1 MADKIYVDDWGTEII
16 VDAGGDIT
24 GATTSN
30 LLITNPDGTTDTW
43 VGTVYT
49 HPDDGLT
56 NYIRYVSVVDDFD
69 QVGIYSIIADFVT
82 PSWTGSGNPITF
94 TVFALNDFITISDM
108 HLNQIKSAIAF
119 PSVDNVILTD
129 DEIKDFC
136 IRPALRDYFTKF
148 PKKAV
153 LTGSLTTSGEVEIA
167 FPDDLTFGVVDAR
180 ITDKLSN
187 DSANTG
193 NFWELAS
200 FNKYGLS
207 ARKRTYGIEGYN
219 PNFLRQQK
227 ITEMQAERSVRDN
240 VEAIRIKVDTDNS
253 VVSFFTNQTCKYF
266 IEWAKWSRNF
276 DDVKFQRIN
285 DVIKLCQA
293 NVKEQLA
300 DTVGLVTNAS
310 LDITINADE
319 LRSQASELRD
329 PIIEKWAEFPDMTLI
344 NI

>member
-1 MADKIYVDDWGTEII
+1 M
-16 VDAGGDIT
+16 
-24 GATTSN
+24 S
-30 LLITNPDGTTDTW
+30 
-43 VGTVYT
+43 
-49 HPDDGLT
+49 
-56 NYIRYVSVVDDFD
+56 
-69 QVGIYSIIADFVT
+69 
-82 PSWTGSGNPITF
+82 
-94 TVFALNDFITISDM
+94 ITITDA
-108 HLNQIKSAIAF
+108 HLNEIKEALAY
-119 PSVDNVILTD
+119 PSVEEVILTD
-129 DEIKDFC
+129 PQIKTLC
-136 IRPALRDYFTKF
+136 ITPALRIYFTKF

-153 LTGSLTTSGEVEIA
+153 TTGSLTTSGEVEVA
-167 FPDDLTFGVVDAR
+167 FPDAYTFGVVDAR

-240 VEAIRIKVDTDNS
+240 VEAIRIKVDIEDR
-253 VVSFFTNQTCKYF
+253 VISFFTNQTCKYF
-266 IEWAKWSRNF
+266 IEWAKYSDDF
-276 DDVKFQRIN
+276 SDVKFQRIN
-285 DVIKLCQA
+285 DVIDLCKA